1 MVEYDF
7 RAAYAFLHSGVST
20 FGDLRVLSSSIFW
33 FCAYFIHSLDFMNFL
48 DLNYDELLVWPFLA
62 RAVFTARG
70 PASASEEAVTSDCS
84 IYCVFP
90 HSGVLPAWAGRTAVS
105 WFDSKERHT

>member
-33 FCAYFIHSLDFMNFL
+33 FCAYFIRTMDFMNFH
-48 DLNYDELLVWPFLA
+48 DLYYDELLVWPLLA
-62 RAVFTARG
+62 RAVLTARG
-70 PASASEEAVTSDCS
+70 PASASEEAVTSDS
-84 IYCVFP
+84 LPFTAFFS
-90 HSGVLPAWAGRTAVS
+90 HSGGLAGLEPVAPQ
-105 WFDSKERHT
+105 

>member
-20 FGDLRVLSSSIFW
+20 FGDLRVFSSSIFW
-33 FCAYFIHSLDFMNFL
+33 FCAYFIRTMDFMNFL

-62 RAVFTARG
+62 RAVCTARG
-70 PASASEEAVTSDCS
+70 PASASEEAVTSDKDT
-84 IYCVFP
+84 IYCVFL
-90 HSGVLPAWAGRTAVS
+90 SLCGRGLAGVEPVAPQ
-105 WFDSKERHT
+105 

>member
-1 MVEYDF
+1 M
-7 RAAYAFLHSGVST
+7 
-20 FGDLRVLSSSIFW
+20 
-33 FCAYFIHSLDFMNFL
+33 DFMNFH

-70 PASASEEAVTSDCS
+70 PASASEEAVTSDS
-84 IYCVFP
+84 LPFTAVFS
-90 HSGVLPAWAGRTAVS
+90 HSGGFSRLGAGRTAVS